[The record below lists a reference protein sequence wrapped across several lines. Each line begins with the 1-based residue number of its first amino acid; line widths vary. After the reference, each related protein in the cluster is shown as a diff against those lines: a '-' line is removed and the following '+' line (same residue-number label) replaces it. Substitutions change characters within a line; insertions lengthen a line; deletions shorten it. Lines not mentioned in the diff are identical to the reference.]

1 MKRYSE
7 DISSYQIRR
16 LTQVFIEIKMQ
27 SQDLPR
33 WRILRKAGLSDERMT
48 SETAKFLN
56 MALQY
61 LRLN

>member
-1 MKRYSE
+1 
-7 DISSYQIRR
+7 
-16 LTQVFIEIKMQ
+16 MQ

>member
-1 MKRYSE
+1 MK
-7 DISSYQIRR
+7 
-16 LTQVFIEIKMQ
+16 IKAEV
-27 SQDLPR
+27 LPR